1 MFYLL
6 KCQLEP
12 GLHTYHSLF
21 IHFYVP
27 LKMYRSPFLFMC
39 LTWSKESA
47 TDVWWVKPDL
57 FHSVLKLKGTVLD
70 CFSKRCLI
78 CAHFSPDSDEMT
90 CSVVG
95 RGHLFEP
102 EAKYLNDEFVY
113 YKWYAVFRFTKLLW
127 CFYQLFRLSLTEPID
142 FRWSIGEHV
151 MECYMFS
158 KPVSTSSTSWMAWGW
173 VHFQLIFI
181 FGWAI
186 PWMLICKW
194 IVHLCS

>member
-57 FHSVLKLKGTVLD
+57 FHSVLKLKGTVSVNGAWSVHISLLIQTRWLVVLWVEDTYFNQKQNILMMNLFITNDMKLFASQRYCDVFISCLD
-70 CFSKRCLI
+70 SLWRNRLTLDDPLVSKWWN
-78 CAHFSPDSDEMT
+78 AT
-90 CSVVG
+90 CSQNLFQH
-95 RGHLFEP
+95 HLHPGWP
-102 EAKYLNDEFVY
+102 E
-113 YKWYAVFRFTKLLW
+113 
-127 CFYQLFRLSLTEPID
+127 
-142 FRWSIGEHV
+142 GE
-151 MECYMFS
+151 YIFS
-158 KPVSTSSTSWMAWGW
+158 
-173 VHFQLIFI
+173 
-181 FGWAI
+181 
-186 PWMLICKW
+186 
-194 IVHLCS
+194 